1 LGFGLFEVVGEFL
14 VLVSIVDRKFEF
26 TFFGPEDDGL
36 TFHAAD
42 HVEGR
47 LGLAAQGQLQQVFL
61 DAGLD
66 GFAQLG
72 GDLKEAVG
80 RAKTF
85 DALVGPLVVVILDPE
100 PDAFARRVEAF
111 ELGPGEELLPDAF
124 PEALDLAQR
133 HGVMRPGLEVV
144 RPVLFHLG
152 LKPSNAAPIDV
163 LPTVVGEHLFGRLVF
178 GGRNAKHLQDILGGV
193 AAEQVGPDHEP

>member
-1 LGFGLFEVVGEFL
+1 M
-14 VLVSIVDRKFEF
+14 
-26 TFFGPEDDGL
+26 
-36 TFHAAD
+36 
-42 HVEGR
+42 
-47 LGLAAQGQLQQVFL
+47 AAQGQLQQVFL
-61 DAGLD
+61 DAHFD
-66 GFAQLG
+66 GFAQLSS
-72 GDLKEAVG
+72 DFEEAVR

-85 DALVGPLVVVILDPE
+85 DALVRPLVVVVTDPE
-100 PDAFARRVEAF
+100 PDPFPGRLETL
-111 ELGPGEELLPDAF
+111 ELSAGEELLPDAF
-124 PEALDLAQR
+124 PEALDLAQGHR
-133 HGVMRPGLEVV
+133 VVRPGLEVV